1 MNLPLELADRVR
13 ELFISGKWIANTNY
27 KNELEHISWEVATYK
42 IDTLNS
48 ILDLTYHIN
57 YYLKGIL
64 TAHKTGKLEIRDSF
78 SFDSHN
84 IVNQDDWNSLVEE
97 LLQNAEKL
105 AGIIE
110 SLEIQQLAQPFFDPK
125 YGNYL
130 RNIEGLMEHSY
141 YHLGQLVLIKKLVL
155 GRVVF

>member
-1 MNLPLELADRVR
+1 MNLPLALADRVR

-84 IVNQDDWNSLVEE
+84 IANQDDWSSLVEE
-97 LLQNAEKL
+97 LLQNA
-105 AGIIE
+105 
-110 SLEIQQLAQPFFDPK
+110 
-125 YGNYL
+125 
-130 RNIEGLMEHSY
+130 
-141 YHLGQLVLIKKLVL
+141 
-155 GRVVF
+155 